1 MVQQSVTLDSAGEA
15 STSHESVHTARREI
29 RWNWILSRRSDL
41 TWFIGSALG
50 GWTYAALV
58 LILGSGLTDP
68 RHDTLYHLSFTG
80 ISLPLTLEL
89 LILTSWMY
97 FMDLPHLWATLSRT
111 YLDPGEWSQR
121 GRELSFSLVWFVAGP
136 LVVFGPYLLG
146 TLVSLTAAIMALGG
160 TLFFAF
166 FRAWGYYHI
175 VRQHWGFLSLYKRR
189 NGEISDALENHA
201 DFWFFNLSLYLP
213 IAILLTSP
221 IPDFAGS
228 FRLPDSIF
236 PDSISSVPG
245 TTFWDFN
252 LGVLSRFGILQV
264 LHPVA
269 VGLYVITIGGYIL
282 FQIVRWHCRVPR
294 NGPKLLFLLSIVPL
308 HFVTFLH
315 PLLALF
321 TVPIIT
327 TGHNLQYQRIV
338 WMYGTNK
345 YTEGTTR
352 ENRFTRPIYRHLW
365 LYVFC
370 AVLFAAWVG
379 WLWSVEDTFAFY
391 FDRWVFQGVGLLA
404 GLKNPA
410 EANVGAEVFSLF
422 LTGWALQHYYLDGKI
437 WQVSRD
443 ASVAKNL
450 KVQQDAQ

>member
-1 MVQQSVTLDSAGEA
+1 MVQQSVTLDSAGA
-15 STSHESVHTARREI
+15 VSTSHAPVHTARREI
-29 RWNWILSRRSDL
+29 RWNWILSRRSDSA
-41 TWFIGSALG
+41 WFIGSALG

-89 LILTSWMY
+89 LIFTSWVY

-136 LVVFGPYLLG
+136 LAVFGPYLLG
-146 TLVSLTAAIMALGG
+146 TLVPLTPAIMALGG
-160 TLFFAF
+160 ALFFVF

-175 VRQHWGFLSLYKRR
+175 VRQHWGFLSLYNRR
-189 NGEISDALENHA
+189 NGDISDPLENRV

-221 IPDFAGS
+221 IPEGT
-228 FRLPDSIF
+228 RLLHI
-236 PDSISSVPG
+236 
-245 TTFWDFN
+245 DFN

-264 LHPVA
+264 LYPVA
-269 VGLYVITIGGYIL
+269 VGLYVITIGGYIS
-282 FQIVRWHCRVPR
+282 FQFARWHFRVPR

-308 HFVTFLH
+308 HFAAFLH

-345 YTEGTTR
+345 YAEGTTR
-352 ENRFTRPIYRHLW
+352 EYRFTRPIYRHLW

-370 AVLFAAWVG
+370 AMLFAAWFG
-379 WLWSVEDTFAFY
+379 WLDSVGDTFAFY
-391 FDRWVFQGVGLLA
+391 FDRWVFQGVGLIA
-404 GLKNPA
+404 GLRDPA

-422 LTGWALQHYYLDGKI
+422 LMGWALQHYYLDGKI
-437 WQVSRD
+437 WHVSRD

-450 KVQQDAQ
+450 KVQQDAERVRPQNDG

>member
-1 MVQQSVTLDSAGEA
+1 MVQQSVTLDSAGPV
-15 STSHESVHTARREI
+15 STSHAPAHTARREI
-29 RWNWILSRRSDL
+29 RWNWILSRRSDSA
-41 TWFIGSALG
+41 WFIGSALG

-58 LILGSGLTDP
+58 LILGSGLIDP
-68 RHDTLYHLSFTG
+68 RHDTFYHLSFSG

-89 LILTSWMY
+89 LIFTSWVY

-136 LVVFGPYLLG
+136 LAVFGPYLLG
-146 TLVSLTAAIMALGG
+146 TMISLTPAIMALGG
-160 TLFFAF
+160 TLFFVF

-175 VRQHWGFLSLYKRR
+175 VRQHWGFLSLYNRR
-189 NGEISDALENHA
+189 NGDISDPLENRA

-213 IAILLTSP
+213 VAILLTSP
-221 IPDFAGS
+221 IPE
-228 FRLPDSIF
+228 
-236 PDSISSVPG
+236 G
-245 TTFWDFN
+245 TRHLHIDVN

-264 LHPVA
+264 LYPVA
-269 VGLYVITIGGYIL
+269 VGLYVVTIGGYIC
-282 FQIVRWHCRVPR
+282 FQIMRWHYRVPR

-308 HFVTFLH
+308 HFFAFLH

-345 YTEGTTR
+345 YAEGTTR
-352 ENRFTRPIYRHLW
+352 EYRFTGPIYRHLW
-365 LYVFC
+365 FYVFC
-370 AVLFAAWVG
+370 AVLFAAWFG
-379 WLWSVEDTFAFY
+379 WLHSVGDTFAFY
-391 FDRWVFQGVGLLA
+391 FDRWVFQGVGLIA

-422 LTGWALQHYYLDGKI
+422 LMGWAMQHYYLDGKI
-437 WQVSRD
+437 WRVSRD

-450 KVQQDAQ
+450 KVQ